1 MYNETLKQ
9 HTLSD
14 AKRFNSRN
22 AGKLIISKIPAL
34 AVDAYPGLGHP
45 YYSDKFSSAVFS
57 VQRDLGLME
66 DGKLGRG
73 TWGAILQ
80 EYDTVD
86 VTSDYIVF
94 GGRRISL
101 PDRDTYRVVA
111 FDGMVDYVGIDGEI
125 EPLDLHQEGHFSRR
139 KTPID
144 KVIMHWGGLDPKH
157 LHAVMSSPDRAVSTH
172 FGIGLLDGEPVV
184 IQYLDLKHKA
194 WHAGWGN
201 EGSVGIDICQQ
212 PTYKWVGHYQKRGYS
227 VKRKDNP
234 TDRGNRKILSLE
246 PRIAEATRD
255 FVIDLMEALGLRCIS
270 PDTHGVLDKGD
281 IQNGVYTLVGHH
293 HLVGKKWDIACWW
306 GDIFEGTDLEV

>member
-22 AGKLIISKIPAL
+22 ADKLIVGNIPTL
-34 AVDAYPGLGHP
+34 AVDAYPGLGQP
-45 YYSDKFSSAVFS
+45 YTSDKFSSAVFKI
-57 VQRDLGLME
+57 QRDLGLME
-66 DGKLGRG
+66 DGKLGKG

-86 VTSDYIVF
+86 TSSDYIVF
-94 GGRRISL
+94 GGRRIEL
-101 PDRDTYRVVA
+101 PNRSTYKVIA
-111 FDGMVDYVGIDGEI
+111 FDEMVDYVGSNGDI
-125 EPLDLHQEGHFSRR
+125 EPLDLHSEGHFSRR
-139 KTPID
+139 KTSID

-172 FGIGLLDGEPVV
+172 FGIGLLDGVPVV
-184 IQYLDLKHKA
+184 MQYLDLKHKA
-194 WHAGWGN
+194 WHSGWGN
-201 EGSVGIDICQQ
+201 EGSIGIDICQQ
-212 PTYKWVGHYQKRGYS
+212 PSYKWIGHYQKNGYS

-234 TDRGNRKILSLE
+234 TDRGNRKIVSLE

-255 FVIDLMEALGLRCIS
+255 FVLDLMDALGLRLIS
-270 PDTHGVLDKGD
+270 PPNHGVLNKED
-281 IQNGVYTLVGHH
+281 IQDGRYTALGHH

-306 GDIFEGTDLEV
+306 DDIFKGTGLEV